1 MNKINELLLQ
11 IAKRAERKDDDYLVK
26 SFVQLGHVFTLLK
39 CEDNQIIHGRRGT
52 GKTHLLKY
60 LKNKVQQKNEIV
72 VEVDMRSLGST
83 GGIYADANINI
94 NERATRLLSDT
105 LCEIHQSLL
114 EEINNNSNCDIS
126 KIIPYLDNFIELST
140 NIAIEGSVAI
150 EEMVGESSENKHS
163 NGFNLSTTPTLK
175 VNSSASH
182 KEAQSSSS
190 KSISS
195 GREKLKLHF
204 GAITK
209 TLQQITKLVPNKK
222 IWILLDEWSE
232 LPLDLQPFIADALK
246 KILFAIPNLIIKIAA
261 IEHRSRFRT
270 IHNALNI
277 GLEISSDASTSINL
291 DEFMVFDNDKVKA
304 MNFFK
309 ELIHRHCI
317 ALDSENICSESSQ
330 KFITETFTQKSV
342 FEEFVRASEGIP
354 RDAIHIISNAA
365 IHSEN
370 KKLSIA
376 SIRQSARK
384 WYTTNKSKDI
394 NANEEAV
401 HLLDW
406 IINRVIAEK
415 HTRGFLVR
423 SDTKEDLLEFL
434 YDSRII
440 HLVKQGVSATSH
452 KGKRFNL
459 YVLDYGCYADL
470 LSTKDEPKGI
480 LFEEGEYI
488 EIPKIDYRTIKNS
501 ILDIQQY
508 YSTGTLPLCNTTDDI
523 YLHTKHNGNRLLLEK
538 EFDQDFLNMLPSN
551 FNQLKIKETVYIP
564 IIFSGLVIR
573 SKLGHERS
581 TGSEIADT
589 FNQFLS
595 DANTLKKANNISR
608 ALRDNEM
615 VKAEKWLLIHPSGN
629 TNVFSLS
636 SDWKEHWDEYFKTSD
651 LFQIT

>member
-1 MNKINELLLQ
+1 LNKINELLLQ

-60 LKNKVQQKNEIV
+60 LKNKIQQKNEVV
-72 VEVDMRSLGST
+72 VEIDMRSLGST

-105 LCEIHQSLL
+105 LCEIHQALL
-114 EEINNNSNCDIS
+114 EEVSNNSNCDIS
-126 KIIPYLDNFIELST
+126 KVIPYLDDFIDLST
-140 NIAIEGSVAI
+140 NISIEGSVAI
-150 EEMVGESSENKHS
+150 EEMVGESSENKQS
-163 NGFNLSTTPTLK
+163 NSFSLSTAPTIK
-175 VNSSASH
+175 VNLSASH
-182 KEAQSSSS
+182 KAAQSSTS
-190 KSISS
+190 KSTSS

-209 TLQQITKLVPNKK
+209 ALKEITKLVPNKK

-246 KILFAIPNLIIKIAA
+246 KILFAIPNLIIKIAS

-270 IHNALNI
+270 THNGLNI

-317 ALDSENICSESSQ
+317 ALDEEEVCSESSQ
-330 KFITETFTQKSV
+330 KFITETFTQNSV

-365 IHSEN
+365 IHSED

-394 NANEEAV
+394 NANVEAV

-440 HLVKQGVSATSH
+440 HLVKQGVSAKSH

-488 EIPKIDYRTIKNS
+488 EIPKIDYRTINNS

-508 YSTGTLPLCNTTDDI
+508 NSTGTLPLFNTTDDI

-538 EFDQDFLNMLPSN
+538 ELDQDFLNVLPSN

-581 TGSEIADT
+581 TGSEIAET

-608 ALRDNEM
+608 ALRDNEI
-615 VKAEKWLLIHPSGN
+615 VKAEKWLIIHPSGN

-636 SDWKEHWDEYFKTSD
+636 SDWKYHWDEYFKVDD
-651 LFQIT
+651 LFQMS

>member
-1 MNKINELLLQ
+1 LNKINELLLQ

-60 LKNKVQQKNEIV
+60 LKNKIQQKNEVV
-72 VEVDMRSLGST
+72 VEIDMRSLGST

-105 LCEIHQSLL
+105 LCEIHQALL
-114 EEINNNSNCDIS
+114 EEVSKNSNCDIS
-126 KIIPYLDNFIELST
+126 KTIPYLDNFIDLST
-140 NIAIEGSVAI
+140 NISIEGSVAI

-163 NGFNLSTTPTLK
+163 NSFSLSTAPTIK
-175 VNSSASH
+175 VNSTASH
-182 KEAQSSSS
+182 KAAQSSTS
-190 KSISS
+190 KSTSS

-209 TLQQITKLVPNKK
+209 ALKEITKLVPNKK

-246 KILFAIPNLIIKIAA
+246 KILFAIPNLIIKIAS

-270 IHNALNI
+270 IHNGLNI

-317 ALDSENICSESSQ
+317 ALDEEKVCSESSQ
-330 KFITETFTQKSV
+330 KFITETFTQNSV

-365 IHSEN
+365 IHSED

-376 SIRQSARK
+376 AIRQSARK

-440 HLVKQGVSATSH
+440 HLVKQGVSAKSH

-488 EIPKIDYRTIKNS
+488 EIPKIDYRTINNS

-508 YSTGTLPLCNTTDDI
+508 NSTGTLPLFNTTDDI

-538 EFDQDFLNMLPSN
+538 ELDQDFLNVLPSN

-581 TGSEIADT
+581 TGSEIAET

-608 ALRDNEM
+608 ALRDNEI
-615 VKAEKWLLIHPSGN
+615 VKAEKWLIIHPSGS

-636 SDWKEHWDEYFKTSD
+636 SDWEYHWDEYFKVDD
-651 LFQIT
+651 LFQMT

>member
-1 MNKINELLLQ
+1 LNKINELLLQ

-26 SFVQLGHVFTLLK
+26 SFVQLDHVFTLLK

-60 LKNKVQQKNEIV
+60 LKNKVSKNNEIV
-72 VEVDMRSLGST
+72 VEIDMRSLGST

-105 LCEIHQSLL
+105 LCEIHQELL
-114 EEINNNSNCDIS
+114 EETSSNPNCDIS
-126 KIIPYLDNFIELST
+126 KIIPHLDNFIELST
-140 NIAIEGSVAI
+140 NIAIEGAVAI
-150 EEMVGESSENKHS
+150 EEMVGNSSENKNS
-163 NGFNLSTTPTLK
+163 TSISLSTTPSLK
-175 VNSSASH
+175 INSNASNI
-182 KEAQSSSS
+182 EAQSSSS
-190 KSISS
+190 KSTST

-209 TLQQITKLVPNKK
+209 TLQRITKLVPNKK

-246 KILFAIPNLIIKIAA
+246 KILFAIPNLIIKIAS
-261 IEHRSRFRT
+261 IEHRSKFRT
-270 IHNALNI
+270 THNGLSI

-291 DEFMVFDNDKVKA
+291 DEYMVFDNDKVKA

-317 ALDSENICSESSQ
+317 ALDKENICSESSQ
-330 KFITETFTQKSV
+330 KFITETFTQNSV

-370 KKLSIA
+370 KKISIA

-384 WYTTNKSKDI
+384 WYSTNKSKDI
-394 NANEEAV
+394 NAHEKAV

-406 IINRVIAEK
+406 IINKVIAEK

-423 SDTKEDLLEFL
+423 SDAKEDLLEFL

-440 HLVKQGVSATSH
+440 HLVKQGVSAKSH

-488 EIPKIDYRTIKNS
+488 EIPKIDYRTINNS

-508 YSTGTLPLCNTTDDI
+508 NTTGTLPLFNTTDDI

-538 EFDQDFLNMLPSN
+538 EIDRGFLNMLPSN
-551 FNQLKIKETVYIP
+551 FNQLKIKDTVYIP

-573 SKLGHERS
+573 TKLGYERS
-581 TGSEIADT
+581 TGSEITET
-589 FNQFLS
+589 FNQYLS
-595 DANTLKKANNISR
+595 DSNRLKKPNNISR
-608 ALRDNEM
+608 ALRDNQV
-615 VKAEKWLLIHPSGN
+615 VKEEKWLIIHPSGN

-636 SDWKEHWDEYFKTSD
+636 SDWKCHWDEYFKVNN
-651 LFQIT
+651 LFHVT

>member
-60 LKNKVQQKNEIV
+60 LKNKIQQKNEIV
-72 VEVDMRSLGST
+72 VEIDMRSLGST

-105 LCEIHQSLL
+105 LCELHQALL
-114 EEINNNSNCDIS
+114 EEISNNPNCDIS
-126 KIIPYLDNFIELST
+126 KTIPYLDNFIELST

-163 NGFNLSTTPTLK
+163 NSFSLSTAPILK
-175 VNSSASH
+175 VNSSASY
-182 KEAQSSSS
+182 KAAQSSSS

-209 TLQQITKLVPNKK
+209 ALQQITKLVPNKK

-246 KILFAIPNLIIKIAA
+246 KILFAIPNLIIKIAS

-270 IHNALNI
+270 IHNGLNI

-370 KKLSIA
+370 KKISIA

-440 HLVKQGVSATSH
+440 HLVKQGVSAKSH

-508 YSTGTLPLCNTTDDI
+508 NSTGTLPLFNTTDDI

-538 EFDQDFLNMLPSN
+538 ELDQDFLNMLPSS

-595 DANTLKKANNISR
+595 DANTFKKPNNISR
-608 ALRDNEM
+608 ALRNNEI

-636 SDWKEHWDEYFKTSD
+636 SDWKYHWDEYFKVGD
-651 LFQIT
+651 LFQIP

>member
-60 LKNKVQQKNEIV
+60 LKNKIQQQNEVV
-72 VEVDMRSLGST
+72 VEIDMRSLGST

-105 LCEIHQSLL
+105 LCEIHQALL
-114 EEINNNSNCDIS
+114 EEVSNNSNCDIS
-126 KIIPYLDNFIELST
+126 KVIPYLDDFIDLST
-140 NIAIEGSVAI
+140 NISIEGSVAI

-163 NGFNLSTTPTLK
+163 NSFSLSTAPTIK
-175 VNSSASH
+175 INSSASH
-182 KEAQSSSS
+182 KAAQSSTS
-190 KSISS
+190 KSTSS

-209 TLQQITKLVPNKK
+209 ALKEITKLVPNKK

-246 KILFAIPNLIIKIAA
+246 KILFAIPNLIIKIAS

-270 IHNALNI
+270 IHNGLNI

-317 ALDSENICSESSQ
+317 ALDEEEVCSESSQ
-330 KFITETFTQKSV
+330 KFITETFTQNSV

-365 IHSEN
+365 IHSED

-440 HLVKQGVSATSH
+440 HLVKQGVSAKSH

-488 EIPKIDYRTIKNS
+488 EIPKIDYRTINNS

-508 YSTGTLPLCNTTDDI
+508 NSTGTLPLFNTTDDI

-538 EFDQDFLNMLPSN
+538 ELDQDFLNVLPSN

-581 TGSEIADT
+581 TGSEIAET

-608 ALRDNEM
+608 ALRDNEI
-615 VKAEKWLLIHPSGN
+615 VKAEKWLIIHPSGS

-636 SDWKEHWDEYFKTSD
+636 SDWKYHWDEYFKVDD
-651 LFQIT
+651 LFQMS

>member
-11 IAKRAERKDDDYLVK
+11 IAKRAERKDDEYLVK
-26 SFVQLGHVFTLLK
+26 SFVQLDHIFTLLK

-60 LKNKVQQKNEIV
+60 LKNKVYQKNEIV
-72 VEVDMRSLGST
+72 IEIDMRSLGST

-105 LCEIHQSLL
+105 LCEIHQALL
-114 EEINNNSNCDIS
+114 DEINENINCDIS
-126 KIIPYLDNFIELST
+126 KTIPYLDNFIELST
-140 NIAIEGSVAI
+140 NIAIEGAIAI
-150 EEMVGESSENKHS
+150 EEMVGNSSENKNSHNVTLSAVPSLKINS
-163 NGFNLSTTPTLK
+163 N
-175 VNSSASH
+175 AS
-182 KEAQSSSS
+182 KIATESSSS
-190 KSISS
+190 KSTST

-209 TLQQITKLVPNKK
+209 VLHQITKLMPNKK
-222 IWILLDEWSE
+222 IWILIDEWSE

-246 KILFAIPNLIIKIAA
+246 KILFAIPTLIIKIAS
-261 IEHRSRFRT
+261 IEHRSKFRAT
-270 IHNALNI
+270 HNGLNI

-291 DEFMVFDNDKVKA
+291 DEFMVFDNDKAKA

-309 ELIHRHCI
+309 ELIHRHCL
-317 ALDSENICSESSQ
+317 ALDEENVCSESSQ
-330 KFITETFTQKSV
+330 KFITETFTQNSV

-370 KKLSIA
+370 KKISIA

-384 WYTTNKSKDI
+384 WYSTNKSKDI
-394 NANEEAV
+394 NAHEEAV
-401 HLLDW
+401 HLLEW
-406 IINRVIAEK
+406 IINKVIAEK
-415 HTRGFLVR
+415 HTRGFLVK
-423 SDTKEDLLEFL
+423 SDAKEDLLEFL

-440 HLVKQGVSATSH
+440 HLVKQGVSAKSH

-459 YVLDYGCYADL
+459 YVLDYGCYADM

-488 EIPKIDYRTIKNS
+488 EIPKIDYRTINNS

-508 YSTGTLPLCNTTDDI
+508 NTTGTLPLFNTTDDI
-523 YLHTKHNGNRLLLEK
+523 YLHTKHNGNRLSLEK
-538 EFDQDFLNMLPSN
+538 EIDHDFLNMLPSN
-551 FNQLKIKETVYIP
+551 FNKLKIKDTVYIP

-573 SKLGHERS
+573 TKLGHKKS
-581 TGSEIADT
+581 TGSEITET
-589 FNQFLS
+589 FNQYLS
-595 DANTLKKANNISR
+595 DANKLKKANNISR
-608 ALRDNEM
+608 ALRDNPI
-615 VKAEKWLLIHPSGN
+615 VKSEKWLIIHPSGN

-636 SDWKEHWDEYFKTSD
+636 SDWQNHWDEYFKVEN
-651 LFQIT
+651 LFQST

>member
-60 LKNKVQQKNEIV
+60 LKNKIQQKNEVV
-72 VEVDMRSLGST
+72 VEIDMRSLGST

-105 LCEIHQSLL
+105 LCEIHQALL
-114 EEINNNSNCDIS
+114 EEVSNNSNCDIS
-126 KIIPYLDNFIELST
+126 KVIPYLDDFIDLST
-140 NIAIEGSVAI
+140 NISIEGSVAI
-150 EEMVGESSENKHS
+150 EEMVGESSENKQS
-163 NGFNLSTTPTLK
+163 NSFSLSTAPTIK
-175 VNSSASH
+175 VNLSASH
-182 KEAQSSSS
+182 KAAQSSTS
-190 KSISS
+190 KSTSS

-209 TLQQITKLVPNKK
+209 ALKEITKLVPNKK

-246 KILFAIPNLIIKIAA
+246 KILFAIPNLIIKIAS

-270 IHNALNI
+270 THNGLNI

-317 ALDSENICSESSQ
+317 ALDEEEVCSESSQ
-330 KFITETFTQKSV
+330 KFITETFTQNSV

-365 IHSEN
+365 IHSED

-394 NANEEAV
+394 NANVEAV

-440 HLVKQGVSATSH
+440 HLVKQGVSAKSH

-488 EIPKIDYRTIKNS
+488 EIPKIDYRTINNS

-508 YSTGTLPLCNTTDDI
+508 NSTGTLPLFNTTDDI

-538 EFDQDFLNMLPSN
+538 ELDQDFLNVLPSN

-581 TGSEIADT
+581 TGSEIAET

-608 ALRDNEM
+608 ALRDNEI
-615 VKAEKWLLIHPSGN
+615 VKAEKWLIIHPSGN

-636 SDWKEHWDEYFKTSD
+636 SDWKYHWDEYFKVDD
-651 LFQIT
+651 LFQMS